1 MVVYLDLVILLN
13 AAVDFLLLLGTNRL
27 TGFPAGF
34 KRLIPAALLGGV
46 YGGMCLL
53 PNFHFLGNILWRLV
67 CLGTMSVIAFGLDP
81 SALRRCGVFVLLT
94 MALGGVVSNFHSRN
108 FAWIILGALCIWG
121 LCKVGFGSGT
131 VGRTYVPLQIHHD
144 GKTVSLIALR
154 DTGNTL
160 KDPITGEQVLV
171 LGGRAAR
178 ELSGLTEDQL
188 RSPLETMAR
197 QKQPG
202 LRLIPYASVGQ
213 GRGMLL
219 AMRFCDVKMG
229 ERSGSAL
236 IALAPET
243 IGRGEG
249 FQALAGGMA

>member
-1 MVVYLDLVILLN
+1 MVVYLDLVMLLN

-27 TGFPAGF
+27 TGFSSNM
-34 KRLIPAALLGGV
+34 KRLMSASLLGGV

-53 PNFHFLGNILWRLV
+53 PSFHFLGNILWRLV
-67 CLGTMSVIAFGLDP
+67 FLAGMSAVAFGIDF
-81 SALRRCGVFVLLT
+81 SALRRCGIFVLLT
-94 MALGGVVSNFHSRN
+94 MALGGVVSSFNGHNFL
-108 FAWIILGALCIWG
+108 WILLGAACIWG

-131 VGRTYVPLQIHHD
+131 VGRVYVPLQIRHN
-144 GKTVSLIALR
+144 GNVLNLTALR
-154 DTGNTL
+154 DTGNNL
-160 KDPITGEQVLV
+160 KDPITGENVLV
-171 LGGRAAR
+171 VGGKAAR

-188 RSPLETMAR
+188 RSPLETMAQR
-197 QKQPG
+197 KQPG

-213 GRGMLL
+213 SRGMLL
-219 AMRFCDVKMG
+219 AMRFHDVKMG
-229 ERSGSAL
+229 EKTGSAL

>member
-1 MVVYLDLVILLN
+1 MVVYLDLVMLLN
-13 AAVDFLLLLGTNRL
+13 AAVDFLLLLGTNHL
-27 TGFPAGF
+27 TGFSSNI

-46 YGGMCLL
+46 YGGVCLL

-67 CLGTMSVIAFGLDP
+67 FLAGISAIAFGLDL
-81 SALRRCGVFVLLT
+81 SALRRCGIFVLLT
-94 MALGGVVSNFHSRN
+94 MALGGMTSTFRSRDVI
-108 FAWIILGALCIWG
+108 WILLGAMSIWG
-121 LCKVGFGSGT
+121 LCRVGFGSGT

-144 GKTVSLIALR
+144 GKIVSLIALR

-171 LGGRAAR
+171 VGGRAAR
-178 ELSGLTEDQL
+178 ELSGLTDAQL

-213 GRGMLL
+213 GGGMLL
-219 AMRFCDVKMG
+219 AMRFRDVKMG
-229 ERSGSAL
+229 EKRGSAL